1 FKQTG
6 NLSAAVAVLEA
17 GSGRSTQKIARATVH
32 PEKFYLGLKA
42 NTQKAHG
49 GKTFTVSGQV
59 VDWNGAPV
67 ADAVKEVN
75 VELIHMES
83 EYGYGYDEGDGEEE
97 ARYDRY
103 VHPVPEGRTKATVA
117 AGKFSF
123 DVTPGQADVGYMVR
137 VSVKNAM
144 TELVLAGDYPYDY
157 RYGDSG
163 GRMDQ
168 TPRPNRPT
176 ALALEVPKEIQV
188 GQPVPVKLLAPYR
201 GRILFTVETDRVVA
215 AEWQEVTGGE
225 VAWTWKPSEFA
236 PNVYIS
242 AFLVKD
248 PHAESKE
255 AYLPDRAFGVAAARV
270 APTEFTQDPKL
281 DVPKEVR

>member
-103 VHPVPEGRTKATVA
+103 VHPVPEGRTKAAVA
-117 AGKFSF
+117 GGKFSF
-123 DVTPGQADVGYMVR
+123 DVTPGQADVGYLLPVTAQ
-137 VSVKNAM
+137 NAM
-144 TELVLAGDYPYDY
+144 TQLVLAGGYPYHY
-157 RYGDSG
+157 PCRASP
-163 GRMDQ
+163 GRPAH
-168 TPRPNRPT
+168 TPRPDTPT
-176 ALALEVPKEIQV
+176 
-188 GQPVPVKLLAPYR
+188 
-201 GRILFTVETDRVVA
+201 
-215 AEWQEVTGGE
+215 
-225 VAWTWKPSEFA
+225 
-236 PNVYIS
+236 
-242 AFLVKD
+242 
-248 PHAESKE
+248 
-255 AYLPDRAFGVAAARV
+255 
-270 APTEFTQDPKL
+270 
-281 DVPKEVR
+281 